1 MYIQRILEKKIKLS
15 AKEFPVIAL
24 TGPRQSGKTTLA
36 RKAFPK
42 MKYVSLEDLDNRSF
56 AESDPRGFLDTYSGG
71 VILDEAQNTPS
82 LFSYIQ
88 GIVDKDKKVG
98 EFILTG
104 SQNFLLHE
112 KISQSL
118 AGRVAIFNLLP
129 LSLAELEKAK
139 FKLSNYSKYIWQGF
153 YPRVYERKININD
166 WYNNYIQTYI
176 ERDVRTLMQ
185 ISNLNTFQKFIR
197 LCAGRVGQIL
207 NLSALANDCDI
218 SHNTAKSWI
227 SIMEASFIIF
237 LLYPHYKNFNKRLIK
252 MPKLYFFDTGLAC
265 SLLGIKSNDELEIH
279 SSKGGLFE
287 SFIVSELM
295 KNQKNLGEVSGFYF
309 WRDKTGHEVD
319 LLIDQGS
326 KTIPIEIKSRKTI
339 NEDFFKDLIYWNKL
353 SGNNADNCYVVYGGN
368 ENQRRKVGQV
378 VSWRDTVKTIK

>member
-339 NEDFFKDLIYWNKL
+339 NEYFFKDLIYWNKL